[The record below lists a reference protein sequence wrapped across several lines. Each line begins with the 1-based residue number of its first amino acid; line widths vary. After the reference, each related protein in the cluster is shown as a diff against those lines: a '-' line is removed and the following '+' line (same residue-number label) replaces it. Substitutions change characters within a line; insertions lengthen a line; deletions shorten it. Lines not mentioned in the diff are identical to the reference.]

1 MGFTGNFWG
10 DWFKLLLKLILW
22 GECKAGMGPKKVWR
36 SCNPTHDDET
46 VMKGAPGTCWAEFE
60 PTHDDGA
67 VMSGAPGS
75 GDYLYAGCEFESSF
89 DKIESVAQKE
99 NVMASAMA
107 GIEALKGTHLELKTR
122 MEKSVED
129 FRGYLLAARTG
140 RANVH
145 MLDQIKVDYYGTD
158 TPIAQMGQVSTPE
171 PTLILV
177 QPYDVGMV
185 SAIEKAIRTSS
196 SGLNP
201 MTDGKVI
208 RVPVPPM
215 TEERRKDVVKQLNK
229 TLEDHKTAIRNIR
242 RDGND
247 QIKKAA
253 KDKLISAD
261 DEKRANEEVQQ
272 LTDQEIKRIEELFKA
287 KEKEILTV

>member
-1 MGFTGNFWG
+1 M
-10 DWFKLLLKLILW
+10 
-22 GECKAGMGPKKVWR
+22 A
-36 SCNPTHDDET
+36 S
-46 VMKGAPGTCWAEFE
+46 
-60 PTHDDGA
+60 
-67 VMSGAPGS
+67 VMSNIEPLKATHKQ
-75 GDYLYAGCEFESSF
+75 LKAKMES
-89 DKIESVAQKE
+89 
-99 NVMASAMA
+99 
-107 GIEALKGTHLELKTR
+107 T
-122 MEKSVED
+122 VED
-129 FRGYLLAARTG
+129 FRGYLLSARTG

-158 TPIAQMGQVSTPE
+158 TPVAQMGQVSTPE

-242 RDGND
+242 RDGNE

-272 LTDQEIKRIEELFKA
+272 LTDAEIKRIEEMFKA
-287 KEKEILTV
+287 KEKEIMTV

>member
-1 MGFTGNFWG
+1 
-10 DWFKLLLKLILW
+10 
-22 GECKAGMGPKKVWR
+22 
-36 SCNPTHDDET
+36 
-46 VMKGAPGTCWAEFE
+46 
-60 PTHDDGA
+60 
-67 VMSGAPGS
+67 
-75 GDYLYAGCEFESSF
+75 
-89 DKIESVAQKE
+89 
-99 NVMASAMA
+99 
-107 GIEALKGTHLELKTR
+107 
-122 MEKSVED
+122 
-129 FRGYLLAARTG
+129 
-140 RANVH
+140 
-145 MLDQIKVDYYGTD
+145 
-158 TPIAQMGQVSTPE
+158 MGQVSTPE

-177 QPYDVGMV
+177 QPYDMTML

-201 MTDGKVI
+201 MSDGKVI

-215 TEERRKDVVKQLNK
+215 TEERRKEVVKQLNK

-272 LTDQEIKRIEELFKA
+272 LTDAEIKRVEDLFKA
-287 KEKEILTV
+287 KEKEIMTV

>member
-1 MGFTGNFWG
+1 
-10 DWFKLLLKLILW
+10 
-22 GECKAGMGPKKVWR
+22 
-36 SCNPTHDDET
+36 
-46 VMKGAPGTCWAEFE
+46 
-60 PTHDDGA
+60 
-67 VMSGAPGS
+67 
-75 GDYLYAGCEFESSF
+75 
-89 DKIESVAQKE
+89 
-99 NVMASAMA
+99 MASAMA
-107 GIEALKGTHLELKTR
+107 NIEALKGIHGELKSR
-122 MEKSVED
+122 MEKSVDD
-129 FRGYLLAARTG
+129 FRAHLLSTRTG

-158 TPIAQMGQVSTPE
+158 TPVAQMGQISTPE

-177 QPYDVGMV
+177 SPYDMAMV

-196 SGLNP
+196 AGLNP

-229 TLEDHKTAIRNIR
+229 TLEDHKTALRNIR
-242 RDGND
+242 RDGNE

-261 DEKRANEEVQQ
+261 DEKRASDEVQQ
-272 LTDQEIKRIEELFKA
+272 LTDAEVRRVEDLFKA